1 MGGIDRRLK
10 DLEARTPPNPC
21 PACGGWFA
29 IVLNG
34 KLDALS
40 RHGTPADEYQRA
52 EYLEYGQEAERNG
65 GKCPACGAAPL
76 EIKVGGLS
84 EAV

>member
-1 MGGIDRRLK
+1 MGSIDRRLK
-10 DLEARTPPNPC
+10 ALEEAAGPEPC

-29 IVLNG
+29 VVLNG

-40 RHGTPADEYQRA
+40 RHGTPADGYQRA
-52 EYLEYGQEAERNG
+52 EYLGYEQETERNG
-65 GKCPACGAAPL
+65 GKCPACWAAPL